1 MTEGVPNDHTTL
13 TEVLRGF
20 AGDGFSSSFEIEDDG
35 RVRCVSCGE
44 HTAASDVPFQS
55 MRRLEGASDPADMAT
70 VIATHCPH
78 CGTRGVIVARYGPEA
93 SAGEAQLLT
102 AGRDRRRDGDGFGDA
117 APGED
122 AHDVR
127 RLDPDAPGRSLYVTD
142 EDAVEPN
149 EPA

>member
-13 TEVLRGF
+13 TEVLRRF
-20 AGDGFSSSFEIEDDG
+20 AEDGFSACFEVEDDG
-35 RVRCVSCGE
+35 RVLCITCDT
-44 HTAASDVPFQS
+44 HTPAEEVPFQS

-70 VIATHCPH
+70 VIATRCPH
-78 CGTRGVIVARYGPEA
+78 CDAQGVIVARYGPEA
-93 SAGEAQLLT
+93 SAGEARLLT
-102 AGRDRRRDGDGFGDA
+102 TGRDRRRAGDGFGDT

-127 RLDPDAPGRSLYVTD
+127 RLDPDAPGRSMYVTG